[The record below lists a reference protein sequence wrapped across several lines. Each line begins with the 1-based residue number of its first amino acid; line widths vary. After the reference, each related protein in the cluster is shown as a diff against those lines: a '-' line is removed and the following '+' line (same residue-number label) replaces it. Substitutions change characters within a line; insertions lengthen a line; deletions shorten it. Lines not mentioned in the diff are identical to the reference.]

1 MPNRVRSDSPISS
14 NAQTEVAQPTS
25 ERVDPKL
32 LLAIVATGLMAF
44 IGILTETMTNVLFPT
59 LMAEFHIGTAVV
71 QWLTTG
77 YLLVV
82 SIVTPLSSYLNH
94 RFTLKTSFIVAVVL

>member
-1 MPNRVRSDSPISS
+1 MPNRVRSDSSTSSS
-14 NAQTEVAQPTS
+14 NAQTSVTQPAS

-59 LMAEFHIGTAVV
+59 LMEEFHIGTAVV
-71 QWLTTG
+71 SG
-77 YLLVV
+77 
-82 SIVTPLSSYLNH
+82 SSQAICSSS
-94 RFTLKTSFIVAVVL
+94 RS

>member
-1 MPNRVRSDSPISS
+1 MPNRVRSDSPPSSS
-14 NAQTEVAQPTS
+14 NAQPAAAQPAS

-59 LMAEFHIGTAVV
+59 LMAEFHIGPAVV
-71 QWLTTG
+71 SGSPQA
-77 YLLVV
+77 
-82 SIVTPLSSYLNH
+82 ICSSS
-94 RFTLKTSFIVAVVL
+94 RS